1 MEVCCGERLIGK
13 NYCRKNIVVMREVSV
28 ITLSLGHMG

>member
-13 NYCRKNIVVMREVSV
+13 NYCRKNMVVTQEVSV
-28 ITLSLGHMG
+28 ITLSPGHMG